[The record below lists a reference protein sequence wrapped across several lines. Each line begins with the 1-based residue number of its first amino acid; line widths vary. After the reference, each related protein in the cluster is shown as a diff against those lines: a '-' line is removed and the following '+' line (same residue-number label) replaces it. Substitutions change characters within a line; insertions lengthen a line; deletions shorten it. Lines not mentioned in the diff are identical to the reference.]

1 MQLTTHTDYS
11 LRLLIYLGLSRDKAP
26 ATVQEIALSYG
37 ISANHIAKVA
47 QTLTRLGYVKSL
59 RGRGGGLVLAGDPER
74 ISVGE
79 VVRQTENLKL
89 LEARRRLVVRQA
101 LAASECCAAAG
112 DGADEGADGCASPS
126 VSSCLGGRHGG
137 HVDSRCG
144 SVLTVLCDAGKHWA
158 GLGRWE
164 LEAAAD

>member
-37 ISANHIAKVA
+37 ISANHIAKGA

-79 VVRQTENLKL
+79 VDRQTENLKP
-89 LEARRRLVVRQA
+89 ARRLRRESMPA
-101 LAASECCAAAG
+101 RSTRPAPRKKG
-112 DGADEGADGCASPS
+112 
-126 VSSCLGGRHGG
+126 
-137 HVDSRCG
+137 
-144 SVLTVLCDAGKHWA
+144 WA
-158 GLGRWE
+158 GRRRRFCRCWTATRWRN
-164 LEAAAD
+164 